1 VFAALQLLTPRAI
14 TVPQEL
20 LRKLSQVQREG
31 FVLVN
36 EELELGSMSLTM
48 PISAMMPR

>member
-36 EELELGSMSLTM
+36 EELGSMSLTM